1 MPGVWST
8 FLTKMAMLGQRISH
22 YVIVQ
27 KLGEG
32 GMGVVYRARDEKLQ
46 RDVALK
52 FLETL
57 PTGSSAGHERA
68 LQEARA
74 ISALNHPNICTVYE
88 VGEVDGRPFI
98 AMEFVEGRALSLEI
112 PSNGL
117 PLKQVERYG
126 MQLADALGHAHGRG
140 VIHRDLKAANV
151 MITPSGLLKVL
162 DFGISERFEPGKSG
176 DGTTVIDQSW
186 ESQHTFTGTLP
197 YVAPEILKGLEADVR
212 SDIWSLGVLLYEMAA
227 GQRPFRGATAFEL
240 SAAIL
245 RERPPD
251 ISPALPPVLNSVIE
265 KSLDKDP
272 GQRYQSAGEVRA
284 ALEAASTASRTQDL
298 VSLKAKEAKPALFS
312 ARNMVLLCMAF
323 ALAAGVLYWRGGRSG
338 NRERKV
344 PVPGAI
350 QSIAVL
356 PLENLSGDANQDY
369 FADGMTDALIT
380 ELSQIRKLRVI
391 SRTSVMQYKHT
402 QKPLDQ
408 IAQELNVDA
417 VVEGSV
423 LRDGDRVRIS
433 AKLFQ
438 TNVEGALWA
447 NNFERNF
454 TDILALQGDVAT
466 AIARGI
472 QVELSTAEQTQLAR
486 SRSVV
491 PEAYD
496 AYLRGRNET
505 EKRTPE
511 AFRDAAAYFQK
522 AIDKDSTFAAAYA
535 GLADSY
541 QYMSNYQMGSPAMLM
556 PKAKEA
562 AEKALQLD
570 DRLAQAHT
578 SLAAIRFYHMEGGD
592 IDGEFKRAIALD
604 PGYAQAIHWYGLYL
618 AATGRKEE
626 SIRELKLAREI
637 DPKSLIIRANVGFL
651 HYLAGD
657 YNRAE
662 EEEKNTI
669 QMDPSFVT
677 AHGYLGQ
684 IYVEQRKFP
693 EAIDEFRTALSLS
706 PGSAAAQA
714 DLAYAYAISGRKSQA
729 QEILQELQNGPDTK
743 YVSPYDLAVIYAGF
757 RDKEKTLNALEEA
770 YNERNGRLVNLGVHP
785 QFAFLRGQPRFQR
798 LLEQIGLNIASDGK
812 QTADRASTEKLGWR
826 PSRPAKL
833 DGFGEAPIDSDRQAA
848 RRFPLKHRLR
858 GQPEV
863 APGGHN
869 GEHHPKT
876 RREEAPA
883 NPAAA

>member
-1 MPGVWST
+1 
-8 FLTKMAMLGQRISH
+8 MLGQRFSH
-22 YVIVQ
+22 YVIEQ

-52 FLETL
+52 FLEAALT
-57 PTGSSAGHERA
+57 TGSSASHERA

-88 VGEVDGRPFI
+88 VGEFDGRPFI

-112 PSNGL
+112 PSIGL
-117 PLKQVERYG
+117 SLNQVERYG
-126 MQLADALGHAHGRG
+126 MQLADALAHAHSRG
-140 VIHRDLKAANV
+140 VIHRDLKASNV

-162 DFGISERFEPGKSG
+162 DFGISQRFEPGRTG

-197 YVAPEILKGLEADVR
+197 YIAPEILKGQEADVR

-245 RERPPD
+245 RERAPE
-251 ISPALPPVLNSVIE
+251 ISPAFPPVLNGVIE
-265 KSLDKDP
+265 KALDKDP
-272 GQRYQSAGEVRA
+272 GQRYQSAGEVKA
-284 ALEAASTASRTQDL
+284 ALEAASTASRTHDYATEKIKPQGP
-298 VSLKAKEAKPALFS
+298 AKMFS
-312 ARNMVLLCMAF
+312 VQNIVLLCLLVVLAGGAF
-323 ALAAGVLYWRGGRSG
+323 YWRNGRG
-338 NRERKV
+338 AEHEHK
-344 PVPGAI
+344 PLVPGAI

-356 PLENLSGDANQDY
+356 PLENLSGDAKQDY

-417 VVEGSV
+417 IVEGSV
-423 LRDGDRVRIS
+423 LRDGDRVRVS

-438 TNVEGALWA
+438 TNIEKALWA

-454 TDILALQGDVAT
+454 TDILALQSDVAT

-472 QVELSTAEQTQLAR
+472 QVELSAAEQTQLAR

-496 AYLRGRNET
+496 AYLRGKNEA

-511 AFRDAAAYFQK
+511 AFRDAANYFQK
-522 AIDKDSTFAAAYA
+522 AIDEDKTFAAAYA
-535 GLADSY
+535 GLADCY
-541 QYMSNYQMGSPAMLM
+541 QYMSNYQEESPAVLM

-592 IDGEFKRAIALD
+592 IEGEFKRAIALD
-604 PGYAQAIHWYGLYL
+604 PSYAQAIHWYGLYL

-637 DPKSLIIRANVGFL
+637 DPKSLIIRANLGFVY
-651 HYLAGD
+651 YLAGD
-657 YNRAE
+657 YDRAE
-662 EEEKNTI
+662 EVEKNTI
-669 QMDPSFVT
+669 QMDPSFIA

-684 IYVEQRKFP
+684 IYVEQKKYP

-706 PGSAAAQA
+706 PGDAAAQA
-714 DLAYAYAISGRKSQA
+714 DLAYAYAISGKKEQA
-729 QEILQELQNGPDTK
+729 EEILQELQNTAGAK
-743 YVSPYDLAVIYAGF
+743 YVSAYDLAVIYAGF
-757 RDKEKTLNALEEA
+757 RDKEKALKALEEA
-770 YNERNGRLVNLGVHP
+770 YSERNGRLVNLGVHP
-785 QFAFLRGQPRFQR
+785 QFTFLRGDPRFQK
-798 LLEQIGLNIASDGK
+798 LLEQIGLN
-812 QTADRASTEKLGWR
+812 
-826 PSRPAKL
+826 
-833 DGFGEAPIDSDRQAA
+833 
-848 RRFPLKHRLR
+848 LR
-858 GQPEV
+858 G
-863 APGGHN
+863 H
-869 GEHHPKT
+869 
-876 RREEAPA
+876 EASRATIPSLFA
-883 NPAAA
+883 SLAKESLTISESVR